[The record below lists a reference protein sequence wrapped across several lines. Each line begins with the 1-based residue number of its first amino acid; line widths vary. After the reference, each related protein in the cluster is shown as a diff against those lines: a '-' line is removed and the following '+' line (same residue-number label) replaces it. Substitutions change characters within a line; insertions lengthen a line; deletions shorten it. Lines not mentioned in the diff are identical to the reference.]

1 LYARWRLLFSRRT
14 RLAGLNR
21 TRVQQRAI
29 PEAIHEDFPV
39 QKLSTIY
46 GAIAY
51 YLNHKEKVDKY
62 IEESRREFESHLVP
76 LEQAD
81 PELWKRIQRARAKM
95 HESHS

>member
-1 LYARWRLLFSRRT
+1 MRDGGYY
-14 RLAGLNR
+14 LAGV
-21 TRVQQRAI
+21 RVSLASIVHGYNSGQS